1 MMLRFDRVSKRFGA
15 LVAIAEVSI
24 AFEPGRIY
32 SIIGPNGAGKS
43 TLINMAA
50 GSYGLSSGRILLGAI
65 DLSKLKKHQISRA
78 GLGRTYQNIRLFD
91 AMSVRQNLEV
101 ALFYRDFSRL
111 AAEIFMPGRARAIK
125 AARAAECGAML
136 RHFELEQHAEELAAN
151 LPYGKQKLLEIA
163 RAMMTK
169 PSVLMLDE
177 PAAGLNHAES
187 AELRNRL
194 LGLRRSDRVIVIV
207 EHDMNLVMALSD
219 HIVVLHRGRLLFQ
232 GSPGEVRENKDVQE
246 AYLGSPDEHEHIR
259 AAAHH
264 RANRIRIRADRNITR
279 H

>member
-1 MMLRFDRVSKRFGA
+1 
-15 LVAIAEVSI
+15 
-24 AFEPGRIY
+24 
-32 SIIGPNGAGKS
+32 
-43 TLINMAA
+43 
-50 GSYGLSSGRILLGAI
+50 
-65 DLSKLKKHQISRA
+65 
-78 GLGRTYQNIRLFD
+78 
-91 AMSVRQNLEV
+91 
-101 ALFYRDFSRL
+101 
-111 AAEIFMPGRARAIK
+111 
-125 AARAAECGAML
+125 ML
-136 RHFELEQHAEELAAN
+136 RHFELEPHAEELAAN

-163 RAMMTK
+163 RAMMTN

-232 GSPGEVRENKDVQE
+232 GSPSEVRENKDVQE

-259 AAAHH
+259 AAARH

>member
-1 MMLRFDRVSKRFGA
+1 MTLRFDRVSKRFGA
-15 LVAIAEVSI
+15 LVAIEEVSL
-24 AFEPGRIY
+24 AFEPGHIY

-50 GSYGLSSGRILLGAI
+50 GSYSLSGGRILLG
-65 DLSKLKKHQISRA
+65 DVELNRLKKHQISRA

-91 AMSVRQNLEV
+91 AMSVRENLEV
-101 ALFYRDFSRL
+101 ALFSRDFPRL
-111 AAEIFMPGRARAIK
+111 AGEIFMPRRARALK
-125 AARAAECGAML
+125 LARAADCHAML
-136 RHFELEQHAEELAAN
+136 RRFDLETHAEELAAN

-163 RAMMTK
+163 RALMTE

-187 AELRNRL
+187 AELRHRL

-219 HIVVLHRGRLLFQ
+219 HIVVLHRGRLLFR
-232 GSPGEVRENKDVQE
+232 GSPTEVRENKDVQE
-246 AYLGSPDEHEHIR
+246 AYLGSPDEHEYIR
-259 AAAHH
+259 AAARD
-264 RANRIRIRADRNITR
+264 RANRVRIRADRDIAR